1 MTIPAYT
8 ACQQRIEDVEQALE
22 SLDATR
28 IRQLAQEL
36 DDCLTLM
43 KQSDSPES
51 PESGKVITEP
61 GRKQEL
67 AASMVAR
74 IEHLTRRI
82 SGIMAL
88 QRDEMNKLK
97 LGQETARG
105 YAMGRATRTGAIIN
119 SAN

>member
-1 MTIPAYT
+1 
-8 ACQQRIEDVEQALE
+8 
-22 SLDATR
+22 
-28 IRQLAQEL
+28 
-36 DDCLTLM
+36 
-43 KQSDSPES
+43 
-51 PESGKVITEP
+51 
-61 GRKQEL
+61 
-67 AASMVAR
+67 MVAR